1 MATGIFYTTSTGNA
15 GEIATQI
22 AEKLSVNDVFE
33 LNSDSISKIND
44 FDKIIIG
51 VSTWGD
57 GELNDDFEDIWDEFC
72 ELDFSNKTIALFGL
86 GDQEGYP
93 DEFCS
98 AMGII
103 YEQIKDN
110 NIIGFTSNDGYEF
123 DDSKALVDDKFVGLA
138 LDEDNQDDLT
148 QERIENWVEDIK
160 SKIL

>member
-15 GEIATQI
+15 SEIAQTI
-22 AEKLSVNDVFE
+22 SSKLAGSEIYE
-33 LNSDSISKIND
+33 LNAHNISKINE

-57 GELNDDFEDIWDEFC
+57 GELNDDFEDIWDEFSSI
-72 ELDFSNKTIALFGL
+72 DFSNKTIALFGL

-103 YEQIKDN
+103 YNEISN
-110 NIIGFTSNDGYEF
+110 HNIIGFTSIDEYDF
-123 DDSKALVDDKFVGLA
+123 DDSKAVKDGKFVGLV
-138 LDEDNQDDLT
+138 LDEDNQDHLT
-148 QERIENWVEDIK
+148 AQRIEDWIESIK
-160 SKIL
+160 AAIL